1 MLPAAAVVSRNAMQL
16 PVLARLHLSLQRPP
30 RLLLMRPI
38 AYCVRSA
45 RLQLTLPTTQCKRR
59 PLLPPTYSA
68 WILCR
73 PSTTSTP
80 PQPTPPSP
88 PASSSPPPPPP
99 LAPPKHKKEDIYT
112 IPNALTTARLV
123 LSPGIGYLIVSEQF
137 PLALT
142 ALIVAGFSDML
153 DGWIARRYN
162 MKTFLGSALDPAAD
176 KMLMTVLTV
185 SLYSA
190 DLLPVPLAALILGR
204 DLFLVAGTAW
214 YRYKSLPPPKTFK
227 RYFDLALP
235 SAEVRPPFISK
246 LNTLLQLML
255 MSASVAAPVFGY
267 VDGVALEALRW
278 IVGGTTIWSG
288 AQYLLDPN
296 VIKILPQKGK

>member
-1 MLPAAAVVSRNAMQL
+1 MRTVVLCPTAVRLPRVLTL
-16 PVLARLHLSLQRPP
+16 PSPLLHLRPIAHYAHSAWPPLVLARSSIPTLWKP
-30 RLLLMRPI
+30 R
-38 AYCVRSA
+38 RSTPQA
-45 RLQLTLPTTQCKRR
+45 N
-59 PLLPPTYSA
+59 SA
-68 WILCR
+68 WVLSR
-73 PSTTSTP
+73 PTSTAP
-80 PQPTPPSP
+80 GPSP
-88 PASSSPPPPPP
+88 PAASPPP
-99 LAPPKHKKEDIYT
+99 PPKHKKEDIYT

-176 KMLMTVLTV
+176 KALMTVLTV
-185 SLYSA
+185 SLCSA

-214 YRYKSLPPPKTFK
+214 YRYKSLPPPKTVK

-246 LNTLLQLML
+246 LNTLLQLTL

-278 IVGGTTIWSG
+278 VVGATTIWSG
-288 AQYLLDPN
+288 AQYLFDPN
-296 VIKILPQKGK
+296 VIKILPQKAK